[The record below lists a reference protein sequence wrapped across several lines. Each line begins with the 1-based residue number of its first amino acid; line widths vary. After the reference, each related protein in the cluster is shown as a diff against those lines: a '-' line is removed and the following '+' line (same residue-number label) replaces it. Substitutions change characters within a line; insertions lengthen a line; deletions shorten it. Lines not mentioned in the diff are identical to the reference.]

1 MARRRIKKEKDNIF
15 LKFGAKEQFV
25 GIFLVITLFILTG
38 AIVFIAQGKNWF
50 KKHEQY
56 HTFFKEG
63 YNLSP
68 GSKVTL
74 YHTNIGKVVKVTL
87 TDDNRVRVDLKILA
101 KYASRI
107 RENTV
112 ATVESPTIIG
122 SEYIAIIPGTVQK
135 PVIPPKG
142 EIPSKEKK
150 ALADYMEEFKMEEKL
165 ETLTGIVKNIKE
177 ITERLKDPEGGL
189 FGTLNN
195 IKEITARL
203 KDPDGHLFTSLDNLR
218 QTTTSLKDPD
228 GHLFASLNNIRHI
241 TASLKDPK
249 GELFR
254 TLDNLASISEKI
266 KKGEGSAGRLLIKDD
281 LYFKI
286 EEEINKFDSIL
297 DNIELTTA
305 RIPDI
310 VDEIE
315 KRINEVKKPLAE
327 LEKGLKDVPE
337 IMNSIQRELEEL
349 SDITEAVKK
358 NFLIK
363 KYLPPA
369 PKERTISVEGRGE

>member
-1 MARRRIKKEKDNIF
+1 ML
-15 LKFGAKEQFV
+15 LKFGAKEQLV

-50 KKHEQY
+50 KKHERY

-74 YHTNIGKVVKVTL
+74 YHTNIGKVMKVSL
-87 TDDNRVRVDLKILA
+87 TEDNRVRVNLKILA

-107 RENTV
+107 REDTI
-112 ATVESPTIIG
+112 ATVESPTFIG
-122 SEYIAIIPGTVQK
+122 SEYIAIIPGTRQK
-135 PVIPPKG
+135 PLIPPRG

-150 ALADYMEEFKMEEKL
+150 ALADYMEEFKVEEKL
-165 ETLTGIVKNIKE
+165 ETLTNIVKNIKE

-189 FGTLNN
+189 FGALNN

-203 KDPDGHLFTSLDNLR
+203 KDPKGELFTSLDNIR
-218 QTTTSLKDPD
+218 QTTA
-228 GHLFASLNNIRHI
+228 G
-241 TASLKDPK
+241 LKDPK
-249 GELFR
+249 GGLFR
-254 TLDNLASISEKI
+254 TLDNLASISEKM
-266 KKGEGSAGRLLIKDD
+266 KKGEGSAGRLLVKDE

-286 EEEINKFDSIL
+286 EEEINKVDSIL
-297 DNIELTTA
+297 DNIEKNTV
-305 RIPDI
+305 RIPAI
-310 VDEIE
+310 MDEVE
-315 KRINEVKKPLAE
+315 KRLKEIKEPLTDF
-327 LEKGLKDVPE
+327 EKALKSVPE
-337 IMNSIQRELEEL
+337 LMNTIQRELDEV
-349 SDITEAVKK
+349 STITEAIKE

-363 KYLPPA
+363 RYLPPA